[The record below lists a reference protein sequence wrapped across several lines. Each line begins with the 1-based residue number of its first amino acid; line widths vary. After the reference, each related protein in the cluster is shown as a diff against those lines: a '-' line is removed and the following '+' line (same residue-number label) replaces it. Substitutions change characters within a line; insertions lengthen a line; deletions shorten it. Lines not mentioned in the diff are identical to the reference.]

1 MKKLLLIY
9 VSFAI
14 LTGCATYNEQFI
26 EGMEGQT
33 FPSKKEIQH
42 SFYLIG
48 DVGAV
53 EDGTTPVAL
62 ESLKANLKNANQN
75 STVLFLGNSILP
87 KKRLEI
93 EQKTDMVT
101 LERQI
106 QAVQGFKG
114 STIFIPGTSE
124 WSGGIDDLK
133 DIEKYIDEKVG
144 KNSFLPEKGCPI
156 EDVKINEDITLII
169 IDSQWYLTD
178 WDKHPKMN
186 DNCAIRDRET
196 FFGEIESLVK
206 KNVGKTLLFAVHH
219 PMFSNGPNGGQYS
232 FGQSMSP
239 LPVLGTAKNVLR
251 KTGGFSTNSLQNSEY
266 RSFRKRLVTLA
277 QYNNKVIFLSGK
289 ENSLQYLFANNVH
302 QIVSGSGA
310 KRSPTRNVA
319 KGRFS
324 YGNQGYAQ
332 VDVFTDGS
340 SHVRF
345 FNADDN
351 DIIFQTGLLPPDP
364 KIAEVSYSN
373 NFPER
378 ISASVYDAT
387 ETDKSGFYKF
397 WWGERYRKYYST
409 QVSAPT
415 VDLDTLFG
423 GLKVTRKGG
432 GHQSKSLRLEN
443 KEGKEY
449 VMRALEKSAE
459 AYLQAMVSKEEFI
472 IGKTEGTAPNKV
484 LMDFYTGDHPYAP
497 FTIGKLAD
505 AVGVYHTNPVLY
517 YIPRQQALGKYNDE
531 FGDKLFM
538 IEERATGGHGD
549 QKSFGYSN
557 NLIST
562 YDLIE
567 KIASDEKYTVDTDA
581 YIRARLFDMLIGD
594 WDRHN
599 DQWRWAE
606 FKDTTTGNVVY
617 KPVPRDRDQAYS
629 IMGDGALM
637 SFATR
642 AIPALRL
649 MEGFDDDIRSIK
661 GFNSSPKTFSLDTYI
676 LPETTMDKWIEQAR
690 FIQQNINEET
700 IDNALNEFPKEVQD
714 ETVGII
720 KRKLLSR
727 KDNLQQTAEKYYQI
741 INKRSVVVGTDKDDY
756 FLIEDTGNGKTKVTG
771 YRIKKG
777 KKDGVFFTKEFDKK
791 ITKEIWIYG
800 LDDDDYFEVKSDEK
814 VGPKIRLIGGQ
825 NNDIYDISKRR
836 KTKVYD
842 YRTQNNTFKKKGGR
856 VKLTN
861 NYSINTYDPFKAKA
875 SANQFIPTI
884 GSNPDDG
891 FRIGVSNVYTHNGFI
906 QDPFTSQ
913 HKFNATYYFATSG
926 YDFSYTGEYA
936 RALGNASIEL
946 AAKYTSPNFSIN
958 FFDFGNET
966 PNFDDDLDLDFN
978 RVKIEEISF
987 APSLIWRGRFGSK
1000 FRLGASIENIE
1011 VEET

>member
-1 MKKLLLIY
+1 
-9 VSFAI
+9 
-14 LTGCATYNEQFI
+14 
-26 EGMEGQT
+26 
-33 FPSKKEIQH
+33 
-42 SFYLIG
+42 
-48 DVGAV
+48 
-53 EDGTTPVAL
+53 
-62 ESLKANLKNANQN
+62 
-75 STVLFLGNSILP
+75 
-87 KKRLEI
+87 
-93 EQKTDMVT
+93 
-101 LERQI
+101 
-106 QAVQGFKG
+106 
-114 STIFIPGTSE
+114 
-124 WSGGIDDLK
+124 
-133 DIEKYIDEKVG
+133 
-144 KNSFLPEKGCPI
+144 
-156 EDVKINEDITLII
+156 
-169 IDSQWYLTD
+169 
-178 WDKHPKMN
+178 
-186 DNCAIRDRET
+186 
-196 FFGEIESLVK
+196 
-206 KNVGKTLLFAVHH
+206 
-219 PMFSNGPNGGQYS
+219 
-232 FGQSMSP
+232 
-239 LPVLGTAKNVLR
+239 
-251 KTGGFSTNSLQNSEY
+251 
-266 RSFRKRLVTLA
+266 
-277 QYNNKVIFLSGK
+277 
-289 ENSLQYLFANNVH
+289 
-302 QIVSGSGA
+302 
-310 KRSPTRNVA
+310 
-319 KGRFS
+319 
-324 YGNQGYAQ
+324 
-332 VDVFTDGS
+332 
-340 SHVRF
+340 
-345 FNADDN
+345 
-351 DIIFQTGLLPPDP
+351 P

-1011 VEET
+1011 VEETEGRFIETFYADNPDLDNENSFWGVDAEYSYKNMDNAAFPTLGLAASLHLGYKANTEDSNEGYAYIIPSLSVDYKLVSSGALVLASKLKSHINFGDDFQFYQAATIGAENGLRGYRFQRFTGKSSFYQSTDLRASLKRLKTSFIPLTMGLYVGFDYGRVWLEDDDSDTWNTSYGGGFFLNAVNAISARVAAFNSDDGLRFSFGVGFGF